1 MNKVNDNNQRIDQ
14 FKSEIEGLKLKGSS
28 ADGESK
34 LLVTGL
40 VLVCLGVVMAI
51 GAAIRVASF
60 GGSAGD
66 QRAIVA
72 QGSLLGIA
80 FVIAGAALFI
90 RFSLARYMRFWL
102 IRLTYESRANTDR
115 IVAAIER
122 ASGGPVEGAAN
133 DAHTNPGADVGQ
145 IS

>member
-1 MNKVNDNNQRIDQ
+1 MNKVNDNNRRIEE

-28 ADGESK
+28 AEGENK

-40 VLVCLGVVMAI
+40 VLVGLGVILAI
-51 GAAIRVASF
+51 GAAIRVASY
-60 GGSAGD
+60 GDSAGD

-115 IVAAIER
+115 IVDVIER
-122 ASGGPVEGAAN
+122 ASGLVPEEPA
-133 DAHTNPGADVGQ
+133 ADVRDPHGVDLDH
-145 IS
+145 SV